1 MLAPMLTDILVIASL
16 IAVAAGK
23 IPSLRI
29 NRAGLAL
36 VGAVAL
42 VLTGSLNITDALS
55 SIDGQ
60 TLTLLFAM
68 MVFNANLRLSGF
80 FRWAGSALQASARPT
95 VLLAVVMAVSA
106 VLSAL
111 FINDTA
117 VVMLTPLVAETT
129 LALSLNPI
137 PYLIALALAANIGSM
152 TTPIGNPQNILIATA
167 QNLGFGEFLGALAL
181 PALLSL
187 ALAYGLIRLLYRK
200 DFRSVKPM
208 PGDGLMSGAPGKNL
222 RAGTDPISEIGEMG
236 TETRSGRRPIPVY
249 RPLFIKCIVSFAV
262 MAGCWIAGMPVALG
276 ALAGIAIL
284 LLTRRVRPDKIFAE
298 VDWTLLVLFAGLF
311 VITRAAA
318 STASYRAL
326 MSVAAD
332 GLDGPALGWFAAG
345 LSQIISNVPAVMVL
359 LPALDGLGDPNRT
372 ALMLAGVTT
381 LAGNFTLLGS
391 VANLIM
397 AEGAK
402 RYGVKISF
410 LEYFKAGAILA
421 PLTIALT
428 LAALYGFR

>member
-1 MLAPMLTDILVIASL
+1 MLTDILVIVSL

-23 IPSLRI
+23 IPNLRI

-42 VLTGSLNITDALS
+42 ILSGSLDITEALS
-55 SIDGQ
+55 AIDGQ

-68 MVFNANLRLSGF
+68 MVFNANLRISGF
-80 FRWAGSALQASARPT
+80 FRWAGSALRASARPAT
-95 VLLAVVMAVSA
+95 LLAVVMLVSA
-106 VLSAL
+106 LLSAL

-117 VVMLTPLVAETT
+117 VLMLTPLVAETA

-137 PYLIALALAANIGSM
+137 PFLIGLALAANIGSM
-152 TTPIGNPQNILIATA
+152 ATPIGNPQNILIATA
-167 QNLGFGEFLGALAL
+167 RDLGFGQFVGTLAV
-181 PALLSL
+181 PALISL
-187 ALAYGLIRLLYRK
+187 LLAYGLIRLIYRK
-200 DFRSVKPM
+200 DFV
-208 PGDGLMSGAPGKNL
+208 
-222 RAGTDPISEIGEMG
+222 RADSLESHDASETAGNVRPTSQGVPI
-236 TETRSGRRPIPVY
+236 Y
-249 RPLFIKCIVSFAV
+249 RPLFVKCVVSFAV
-262 MAGCWIAGMPVALG
+262 MACCWIAGMPVAIG
-276 ALAGIAIL
+276 ALVGISIL

-318 STASYRAL
+318 STATYEAL
-326 MSVAAD
+326 MSLAAG
-332 GLDGPALGWFAAG
+332 GLDGPRLGWFAAA
-345 LSQIISNVPAVMVL
+345 LSQAISNVPAVMVL
-359 LPALDGLGDPNRT
+359 LPAIDGLPDPNRS

-402 RYGVKISF
+402 RYGIKIGF
-410 LEYFKAGAILA
+410 MEYFKSGAILA
-421 PLTIALT
+421 PVTIALT
-428 LAALYGFR
+428 LAALYWR